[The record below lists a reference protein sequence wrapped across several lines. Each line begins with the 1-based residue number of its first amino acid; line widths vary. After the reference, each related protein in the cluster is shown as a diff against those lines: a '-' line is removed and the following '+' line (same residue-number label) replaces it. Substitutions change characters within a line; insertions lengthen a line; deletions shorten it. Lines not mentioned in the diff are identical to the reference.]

1 MLRTRRTESGALLK
15 WPLVWRADYEAA
27 CRSITQLEANVRD
40 SRAERDEE
48 RKNVAFGRQACAERD
63 TEIASLRRTIER
75 SDDARN
81 LANAERDAA
90 IQLSEATD
98 RQRVQAEV
106 RCNIAEQRERE
117 WATRYETL
125 LTKTHQLQ
133 LMGAVPV
140 VPNAPHVP
148 REQDMLVQAI
158 NDACRGKPGKVR
170 SDMMRAMRE
179 DRANEVPDMEI
190 LAKIQGG
197 VSSIDEIDGLP
208 T

>member
-15 WPLVWRADYEAA
+15 WPLVWRADYEA
-27 CRSITQLEANVRD
+27 L
-40 SRAERDEE
+40 SRAETHGRLYSETALAHRD
-48 RKNVAFGRQACAERD
+48 A
-63 TEIASLRRTIER
+63 EIASLRRMLER

-117 WATRYETL
+117 WTARYETL

-197 VSSIDEIDGLP
+197 VSSIEEIDGLP